1 MLDATGAVLGVTPV
15 TVDAVVD
22 GQPWTLSF
30 RRAGSKSR
38 DKVITVTGDMT
49 VSVLL
54 EADGS
59 GSGSGRRPGGRKPP
73 DKVGPGPGSGSDK
86 IDLMDDEGYSRDG
99 DYSQRRYSRDGDYS
113 QRRYSRDSYGGG
125 SSYARRGTHYVRG
138 HYSRDGAKDDMKRQ
152 LQEMLDNA
160 DDDTI
165 RNAIQRCMDAVEG

>member
-1 MLDATGAVLGVTPV
+1 MSMKAMYDLRDMLCKELDEIAHKGELGA
-15 TVDAVVD
+15 
-22 GQPWTLSF
+22 
-30 RRAGSKSR
+30 
-38 DKVITVTGDMT
+38 GD
-49 VSVLL
+49 L
-54 EADGS
+54 DI
-59 GSGSGRRPGGRKPP
+59 
-73 DKVGPGPGSGSDK
+73 DK
-86 IDLMDDEGYSRDG
+86 IDLMEDEGYSRDG